1 MSRRAIECCCSN
13 AAVLSD
19 SRFWASCSHYAIFI
33 ASLCICM
40 HFYLYRLLFAVI
52 LSRSSGCNQ
61 VAVCQP
67 LLQSYLIWF
76 EVERVKKW
84 NQTWRDRL
92 TRHRS
97 ELGGTAAER
106 ERERE
111 SEMQR
116 LRRSVG
122 VHRSIPRRLV
132 TDHWTASDRWPRLD
146 ICPVSRTF
154 ALIRYDT
161 RCDFNVRS
169 KANTSQINLPHGT
182 DN

>member
-1 MSRRAIECCCSN
+1 MQQCYRT
-13 AAVLSD
+13 VD
-19 SRFWASCSHYAIFI
+19 SGQVVYIMLFSLLVYVFACIFTCIVFYSPLFYRVHQVVTRLRSVNRYYSH
-33 ASLCICM
+33 
-40 HFYLYRLLFAVI
+40 
-52 LSRSSGCNQ
+52 
-61 VAVCQP
+61 
-67 LLQSYLIWF
+67 IWF
-76 EVERVKKW
+76 DLK
-84 NQTWRDRL
+84 L
-92 TRHRS
+92 IGLRS
-97 ELGGTAAER
+97 EIGREVIVWLDIDQSSAAHRPR

>member
-1 MSRRAIECCCSN
+1 MSVVVRMQQCYRTVDSGQVVHIMLFSLLVYVFARIFTCIVFCSP
-13 AAVLSD
+13 
-19 SRFWASCSHYAIFI
+19 
-33 ASLCICM
+33 
-40 HFYLYRLLFAVI
+40 LFHRVHQVVTR
-52 LSRSSGCNQ
+52 SRSVNR
-61 VAVCQP
+61 
-67 LLQSYLIWF
+67 YYRHIWF
-76 EVERVKKW
+76 DLKLRG
-84 NQTWRDRL
+84 L
-92 TRHRS
+92 RS
-97 ELGGTAAER
+97 EIGREEIVWLDIDQSSAAQRPRERER

-116 LRRSVG
+116 LRRRSVG

-169 KANTSQINLPHGT
+169 KANTSQLNLPHGT